1 MGYGGTVRSKAPARH
16 NKAIVLLSGGV
27 DSSTALAIAQAEGY
41 KVHALSFDYN
51 QRHGVELAFARKM
64 AHSLKV
70 ERHLISAFDLREI
83 GGSALTSDMEVP
95 KGRWERRKRGG
106 EQDKDFR
113 KTNAEL
119 PHFQASGL
127 IPVTY
132 VPARNTVFLSFAL
145 AWAEVLEA
153 ENIFIGANAIDYSGY
168 PDCRPEYLRAFEDMA
183 NLATKV
189 SVEGKLKFRI
199 RAPLISM
206 RKSEI
211 IRRGLELGL
220 DYSLTW
226 SCYDPQRIGN
236 KGKAGSIKGEAGAGG
251 DFGTSDI
258 MSLRSVFR
266 PCGRCDSCRLRE
278 KGFIEAGVKDPGRA

>member
-1 MGYGGTVRSKAPARH
+1 VESKARAR
-16 NKAIVLLSGGV
+16 NDKAIVLLSGGV

-51 QRHGVELAFARKM
+51 QRHGVELAFAKKM
-64 AHSLKV
+64 AYSLKV
-70 ERHLISAFDLREI
+70 ERHLITAFDLREI

-95 KGRWERRKRGG
+95 KASGERRKRGG
-106 EQDKDFR
+106 GQDKDFLEA
-113 KTNAEL
+113 NSEL
-119 PHFQASGL
+119 RGFGASGL

-132 VPARNTVFLSFAL
+132 VPARNTIFLSFAL

-206 RKSEI
+206 KKSEI
-211 IRRGLELGL
+211 IRKGLELGL

-226 SCYDPQRIGN
+226 SCYDPQMTGH
-236 KGKAGSIKGEAGAGG
+236 K
-251 DFGTSDI
+251 GTSDRKGLD
-258 MSLRSVFR
+258 SGFH
-266 PCGRCDSCRLRE
+266 PCGRCDSCRIRE

>member
-1 MGYGGTVRSKAPARH
+1 M
-16 NKAIVLLSGGV
+16 LLSGGV
-27 DSSTALAIAQAEGY
+27 DSSTALAIAKAEGY

-51 QRHGVELAFARKM
+51 QRHGIELAFARNV
-64 AHSLKV
+64 AYSLKV
-70 ERHLISAFDLREI
+70 ERHLITAFDLREI

-95 KGRWERRKRGG
+95 GRSGERRKWGG
-106 EQDKDFR
+106 EKDKDFR
-113 KTNAEL
+113 VTASGL
-119 PHFQASGL
+119 PGFQASGL
-127 IPVTY
+127 IPITY
-132 VPARNTVFLSFAL
+132 VPARNTIFLSFAL

-183 NLATKV
+183 NLATKA

-211 IRRGLELGL
+211 IRKGLELGL

-226 SCYDPQRIGN
+226 SCYDPQMIDRG
-236 KGKAGSIKGEAGAGG
+236 GRAGSKKGQAVAGKGYE
-251 DFGTSDI
+251 TSDLI
-258 MSLRSVFR
+258 GLRTIFR
-266 PCGRCDSCRLRE
+266 PCGRCDSCRIRE
-278 KGFIEAGVKDPGRA
+278 KGFIEAGVKDLGRA